1 MMIYKPFFAPDS
13 DYKYTIFYYKI
24 QVISILSSSAVV
36 IKNPHGVRGE
46 YRSMTFGI

>member
-1 MMIYKPFFAPDS
+1 MMIYKPFFAPNS
-13 DYKYTIFYYKI
+13 DYKYRIFYCKMQI
-24 QVISILSSSAVV
+24 INMLSLDIVV